1 MLYSPLTCHEGAR
14 CKARK
19 TDDVGQAGRSRRACV
34 SGSRCSGS
42 GHRQVRQDAGM
53 TRVSRQDKLDLLRA
67 LVAGE
72 VDKSLQS
79 MLQDF
84 LVEDRCN
91 LVQLKDIL
99 EGVD

>member
-1 MLYSPLTCHEGAR
+1 MVGGNESGTTALTNSASKISCATA
-14 CKARK
+14 KYVK
-19 TDDVGQAGRSRRACV
+19 VL
-34 SGSRCSGS
+34 
-42 GHRQVRQDAGM
+42 GM
-53 TRVSRQDKLDLLRA
+53 ARVSRQDKLDLLRA

>member
-1 MLYSPLTCHEGAR
+1 MRVLAAKRAR
-14 CKARK
+14 PTTWDK
-19 TDDVGQAGRSRRACV
+19 QAAHDEHASAEA
-34 SGSRCSGS
+34 
-42 GHRQVRQDAGM
+42 DAQGTATAKYVKVLGM
-53 TRVSRQDKLDLLRA
+53 TTVSRQDKLDLLRA

-72 VDKSLQS
+72 VDKSLQI

>member
-1 MLYSPLTCHEGAR
+1 
-14 CKARK
+14 
-19 TDDVGQAGRSRRACV
+19 
-34 SGSRCSGS
+34 
-42 GHRQVRQDAGM
+42 M